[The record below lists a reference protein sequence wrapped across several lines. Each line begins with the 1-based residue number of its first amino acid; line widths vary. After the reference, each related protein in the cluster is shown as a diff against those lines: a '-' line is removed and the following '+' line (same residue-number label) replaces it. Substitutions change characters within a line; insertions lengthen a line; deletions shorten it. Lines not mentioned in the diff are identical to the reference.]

1 MSSPDVAKWEL
12 EFSFR
17 DEDRC
22 KKFIKRLLQ
31 LHYIIPFSYFN
42 VYDDRGNRYY
52 VNIEENSANSLMVV
66 AKLLSKVDYKYE
78 D

>member
-22 KKFIKRLLQ
+22 KKFINRLLQ
-31 LHYIIPFSYFN
+31 LPYIIPFSYFN
-42 VYDDRGNRYY
+42 IYDNSGNRYY
-52 VNIEENSANSLMVV
+52 VNIEDNSAKTLMVV